1 MVRGGTAVR
10 PGTWHSGHSCSFLT
24 LVNTSINGQTTT
36 AVGGMKGADGLAC
49 GRSSVRQAL
58 LGLLSVR
65 GPNILL
71 TGRETGRGFRGL
83 RHYVPSGSV
92 SVDGN

>member
-1 MVRGGTAVR
+1 
-10 PGTWHSGHSCSFLT
+10 
-24 LVNTSINGQTTT
+24 
-36 AVGGMKGADGLAC
+36 MKGADGLAC

-92 SVDGN
+92 SVDGK